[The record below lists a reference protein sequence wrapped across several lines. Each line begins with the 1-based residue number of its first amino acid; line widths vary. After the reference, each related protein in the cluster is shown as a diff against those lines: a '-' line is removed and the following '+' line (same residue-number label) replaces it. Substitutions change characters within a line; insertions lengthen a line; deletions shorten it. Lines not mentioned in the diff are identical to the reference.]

1 MNYVTYYVGDVLV
14 FDPETPRPMNARPG
28 AQARVLHHSSNYD
41 SMVEV
46 VWIDRLSNGQVNGKY
61 YKYNFRKV
69 CSTLEESNGWQSLSI
84 PSNGAWIEDC
94 SGVDRR
100 GPSTYS
106 IPADTLPW
114 NEKEEEEEPA
124 SKEVIK
130 GSLKNILDC
139 IKEAPELI
147 DILEMM
153 AINYVKNKKK

>member
-1 MNYVTYYVGDVLV
+1 MNYVTYHVGDILV
-14 FDPETPRPMNARPG
+14 FYPETTRAINAKSG
-28 AQARVLHHSSNYD
+28 AQARVIHHSSNYD

-46 VWIDRLSNGQVNGKY
+46 VWIDGLSNGQMNGKY
-61 YKYNFRKV
+61 YKHNFKKV

-84 PSNGAWIEDC
+84 PSNGAWIADL
-94 SGVDRR
+94 RR
-100 GPSTYS
+100 GPSTRP

-114 NEKEEEEEPA
+114 NEKEEDST
-124 SKEVIK
+124 SKEIIK

-139 IKEAPELI
+139 IKEAPELV

>member
-1 MNYVTYYVGDVLV
+1 MNYVTYYIGDVLV
-14 FDPETPRPMNARPG
+14 FDPETPRPMNANPG
-28 AQARVLHHSSNYD
+28 AQARVIHHSSNYD

-46 VWIDRLSNGQVNGKY
+46 VWIDGLSNGQVNGKY
-61 YKYNFRKV
+61 LKLNFKKV

-94 SGVDRR
+94 SGVYRR
-100 GPSTYS
+100 GPSIRP

-114 NEKEEEEEPA
+114 NEKEEDST
-124 SKEVIK
+124 SKEIIK

-139 IKEAPELI
+139 IREAPELV
-147 DILEMM
+147 DILEMV